1 MSGTLDDQAMFVAKI
16 HSAAA
21 LKIGKRVREVRQHLG
36 ISLEDLGELAEV
48 SWTSIGK
55 IERGAQSPNVE
66 TLVRLAT
73 ALGVDPGHLLAD
85 VTADDYGQRLHRLTA
100 RDFINA
106 RAAREK
112 LAAGSAADASG
123 ADDATPPPEATVAS
137 QPAP

>member
-1 MSGTLDDQAMFVAKI
+1 MAKI

-21 LKIGKRVREVRQHLG
+21 LKIGQRIREVRQHLG
-36 ISLEDLGELAEV
+36 ISLEDLGELSEV

-55 IERGAQSPNVE
+55 IERGAQSPNAE

-73 ALGVDPGHLLAD
+73 SLGVDPGSFLTG

-106 RAAREK
+106 RNKRERDGGGD
-112 LAAGSAADASG
+112 AG
-123 ADDATPPPEATVAS
+123 
-137 QPAP
+137 